1 MQFLKLLWTMFLIIL
16 IFEIGVQ
23 VGKWDGM
30 YKNTFHKEI
39 VRKVTNLIKG

>member
-1 MQFLKLLWTMFLIIL
+1 MKFFKFFWKIFLIIL

-30 YKNTFHKEI
+30 YKNTLHKEL
-39 VRKVTNLIKG
+39 VRKVTSLIKG